1 MMGFDTKFEFG
12 RYICNEEEK
21 SWVWTQ
27 SVVLKYC
34 GEKKKTNKLSPP

>member
-21 SWVWTQ
+21 LWFSGEVWI
-27 SVVLKYC
+27 
-34 GEKKKTNKLSPP
+34 